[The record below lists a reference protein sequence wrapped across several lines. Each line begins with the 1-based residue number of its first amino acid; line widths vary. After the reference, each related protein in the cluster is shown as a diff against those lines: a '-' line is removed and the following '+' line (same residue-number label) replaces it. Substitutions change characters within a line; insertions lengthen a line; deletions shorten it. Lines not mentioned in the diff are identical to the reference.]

1 MDQAPRAAL
10 IAAVVKPQ
18 ERTAVM
24 GITSTLRTLANVTG
38 PSFTGLLAEGNRFWI
53 AFVVGGAL
61 RLAYDLGLF
70 VMFINIQLYKHE
82 PVKGLAAPSNDH
94 AAGRVSLDAFDVG
107 SDDDLEALRY
117 SISDEENEPPLDT
130 KNNDEN
136 RSSGQEVKKET
147 AV

>member
-10 IAAVVKPQ
+10 IAAVVKPD

-24 GITSTLRTLANVTG
+24 GITSTLRTLANVSG

-70 VMFINIQLYKHE
+70 AMFVNIQLYKHE
-82 PVKGLAAPSNDH
+82 PIKSAATSSRDH
-94 AAGRVSLDAFDVG
+94 ADGRVSLDAFDEVG
-107 SDDDLEALRY
+107 SDDGLD
-117 SISDEENEPPLDT
+117 EPPIRNATDT
-130 KNNDEN
+130 
-136 RSSGQEVKKET
+136 SV
-147 AV
+147 